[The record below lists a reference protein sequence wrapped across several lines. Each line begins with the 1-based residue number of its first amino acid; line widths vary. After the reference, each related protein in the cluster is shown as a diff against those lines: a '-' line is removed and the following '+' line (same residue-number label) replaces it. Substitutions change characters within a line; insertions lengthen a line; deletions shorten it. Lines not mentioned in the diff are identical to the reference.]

1 MRRGFL
7 SLGNRCQHAQTSDR
21 CKDSYRFHLLNS
33 HLSPLN
39 EPKSFVQRNMEG
51 STAIVNCFNRLALGQ
66 AGHKYSRGTRCLRGG
81 IPIQLL
87 HSVKNRFAVSVE
99 CILKFGIVVDDLV
112 KEPGRVV
119 VDNVIF
125 VL

>member
-1 MRRGFL
+1 MPI
-7 SLGNRCQHAQTSDR
+7 AIDI
-21 CKDSYRFHLLNS
+21 
-33 HLSPLN
+33 
-39 EPKSFVQRNMEG
+39 
-51 STAIVNCFNRLALGQ
+51 STCDATPLALRVTCQGLAHELWLALSQ

-87 HSVKNRFAVSVE
+87 HSVKNRFTVSVE
-99 CILKFGIVVDDLV
+99 GVLKFGIVVDDLV